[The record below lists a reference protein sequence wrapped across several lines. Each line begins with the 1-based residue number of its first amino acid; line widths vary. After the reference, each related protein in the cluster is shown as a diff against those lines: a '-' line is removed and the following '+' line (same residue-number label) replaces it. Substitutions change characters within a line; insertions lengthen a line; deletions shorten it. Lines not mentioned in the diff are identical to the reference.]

1 MMRGPESYPYHVHRS
16 FVERVTDIPAGA
28 EQRRWVLRDD
38 NGQQHHGVV
47 PLLPEP
53 LYVDLFW
60 KPDVRGREQHV
71 GRYRLHLRALLAAGY
86 VRAEENTDPA
96 DAVRLR
102 FYRGDRGVVMV
113 QARSDGPALA
123 IGTVDLAG

>member
-1 MMRGPESYPYHVHRS
+1 MKPDSFPYHVHRHL
-16 FVERVTDIPAGA
+16 VERVTEVPAGA
-28 EQRRWVLRDD
+28 DHRRWVLRDD
-38 NGQQHHGVV
+38 NRQQHHGVV

-53 LYVDLFW
+53 LYIDLFW

-71 GRYRLHLRALLAAGY
+71 GRYRLRLRELLDAGY
-86 VRAEENTDPA
+86 VRAEGSAVPP

-102 FYRGDRGVVMV
+102 FRRGDRGVVVV
-113 QARSDGPALA
+113 QASDEAPALA